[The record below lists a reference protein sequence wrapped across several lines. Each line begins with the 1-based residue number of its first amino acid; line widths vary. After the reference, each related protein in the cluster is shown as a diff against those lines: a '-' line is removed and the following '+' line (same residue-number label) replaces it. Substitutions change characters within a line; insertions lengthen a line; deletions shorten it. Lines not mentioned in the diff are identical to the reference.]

1 MTPEDILKQEERSAR
16 DSNYKRNYRVELARL
31 RAFPPVS
38 KEELRKLESEALA
51 KANIFGAAARDW
63 RSRISKEPTQRPLSV
78 RIARPSE
85 EERLFKT
92 LMLLGEEN
100 AMAEISKP
108 KVRAM
113 LQRCRSP
120 EPGQP
125 RYGVIGV
132 IDAPKG
138 GIAATVGLVTG
149 QWWYTEEWHCE
160 EVWSFVHP
168 DHRRDKA
175 NHAKDLI
182 QFSKWW
188 GEQLGWPVL
197 MGVLSNVRTLG
208 KIRLYAR
215 EIPLV
220 GALFLHRAA

>member
-1 MTPEDILKQEERSAR
+1 MAQSYFENEIAKRRVLIPRRVQEKIRRRETT
-16 DSNYKRNYRVELARL
+16 
-31 RAFPPVS
+31 
-38 KEELRKLESEALA
+38 A
-51 KANIFGAAARDW
+51 KAVARIFGRDAHDW
-63 RSRISKEPTQRPLSV
+63 EYRGDQQKMPTKRPLSV

-92 LMLLGEEN
+92 LMLAGEEN
-100 AMAEISKP
+100 AMAGVSEP

-197 MGVLSNVRTLG
+197 MGVMSNVRTLG